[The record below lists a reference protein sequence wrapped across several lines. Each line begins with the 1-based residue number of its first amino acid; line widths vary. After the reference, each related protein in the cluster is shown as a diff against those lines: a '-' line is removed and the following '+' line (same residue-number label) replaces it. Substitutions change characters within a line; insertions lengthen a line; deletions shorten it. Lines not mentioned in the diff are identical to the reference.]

1 MRISKEIAEGSGL
14 TVDQLASFLQECQR
28 DSVPGD
34 TVLQGRLT
42 PGRKLG
48 RLRVSFEREAK
59 AAAGGNG
66 GGKPPRSGNRGNG
79 D

>member
-1 MRISKEIAEGSGL
+1 VRISKEIAEGSGL
-14 TVDQLASFLQECQR
+14 TVDQLAGFLQECQR

-48 RLRVSFEREAK
+48 RLRVSFERQPKGAP
-59 AAAGGNG
+59 ADA
-66 GGKPPRSGNRGNG
+66 GKPSRAGRRGG
-79 D
+79 AERD